1 MNLNALQVFQT
12 AINTNVAAKP
22 DVRVGISSTN
32 SPNWRV
38 EPRPASD
45 PDANNRIRRAF
56 KDALVDAFDVER
68 LDELP
73 AEVKSV
79 LKIRDFKIAK
89 DGAVTSRRPLTMR
102 RIRAVMGAVE
112 KVATMTAKDDVER
125 SEIQNAFRSQF
136 SNSEIVG
143 KGLARYAIL
152 TGKDPVMIPVGNG
165 KLVPVPFSALKAY
178 TKGISPKDLPSKVDS
193 ILARAERDVFTG
205 AALYEEILSGSEC
218 VVSKENSRALRHYMA
233 VVAIASGKYRNRE
246 ISIEDPEGRIAN
258 YLNSVE
264 PGAAKRVFAN
274 DSSRNCVDHTIITAE
289 IELSGLKRDITRIR
303 DVDSFYQKLKGN
315 PFASSILS
323 RKTAYGSFTVAQM
336 YANAKAELARI
347 STVGEEEM
355 IEEASKELAA
365 RGAPR
370 PYSMVQIGST
380 RAADSWYDLRMR
392 LWEFLA
398 CVESH
403 NPPLDHLEDRI
414 GDEVV
419 LSKAEIEKW
428 MPAQNRDY
436 VLSPTALSNRE
447 TPRSLSSGELR
458 QPPASGFRFSAI
470 ASNDPFAYVKVCGF
484 GDMPNGAARLFE
496 CMRLGC
502 LPKGVELPPRG
513 DVSTDG
519 EHLTKEASAYIEKL
533 DVKFLSLMAWY
544 LESGAFKEDNARL
557 LSKGFDLD
565 TVRERPF
572 WNAGMDGGSELQ
584 KASPETLRCLFDALK
599 IEIKDWLNFRSRLDF
614 VVPRPGFEARAA
626 YKTLGEKAAESLWG
640 FGTADIGLIAK
651 FIRDCGYNLADITPE
666 TLGKLSALAALCD
679 FKLAQVPTFI
689 QRQTGKTISEVTKDD
704 IVFLFNLKANAR
716 LNDKGQ
722 ILKGNAKV
730 VHSVLG
736 GDMLPS
742 STEMS
747 ELDVISLLDVM
758 RTFASEKTPQS
769 LRFVELMG
777 KKVSLRTTLAG
788 TLVFGVDGYE
798 FRAAKTPKEFIE
810 YLEDDVLANMDRY
823 GTHAV
828 IRILPEIRG
837 AELSDDPVARSRSR
851 ELCLRFLRGAAG
863 INVASLST
871 VSTRKLFSIADGVVD
886 GRYKLR
892 SGELSQNAL
901 DAMLDKVVKKD
912 VFTSKEAIALYKD
925 LEKVREAEADIPVNI
940 VRQPPAS
947 PQSADRALERRVH
960 AFLADIV
967 LDSDPY
973 EFDLSRK
980 RELPEE
986 RFLKIMRNN
995 IDVIVEI
1002 MKKPDLIMTFPGSA
1016 AGVMGDFFG
1025 KLLPPISAKL
1035 LNQNEEILKKDVLFV
1050 LDNAQKPT
1058 AERRRAVMAHIESQ
1072 GLKNGFKIFKGNAL
1086 FAASEA
1092 FGQSLRNI
1100 DATIMAAVGGTMRE
1114 VEKRLV
1120 EAIGNG
1126 IVAES
1131 QDPLWAQTFDEIIGN
1146 AMLDIRSGYGKFMYN
1161 VLSTYFSSSSPLEQR
1176 RMVAQLIRN
1185 VGSDSSEAAA
1195 IGEVFKGAG
1204 PLLHKMLQGL
1214 PAGSL
1219 GPELADA
1226 LKDMK
1231 SNLSP
1236 IPESYVKAC
1245 MMQIVERSQ
1254 GQILSVT
1261 VERSLGAA
1269 SVGQAFLCK
1278 MVTLEHPQGEECV
1291 VKILRPDV
1299 KTVISRE
1306 RAIFEDAASKV
1317 PGMEK
1322 TFSGQF
1328 ARILEE
1334 LDFTLE
1340 ATNVNFARNVYEQP
1354 PYLRQTSLATGRN
1367 IETLNLVDLHSME
1380 LHPLA
1385 TPTMGTLVLKKAPG
1399 VTYDHFIAQT
1409 RAKIDNLLG
1418 EYYDEE
1424 DGLYRFPDPARAACV
1439 KIQLENLY
1447 NEILTRQKYL
1457 MDLTRKWVH
1466 EGLFGNGFY
1475 HGDLHAGNIMTD
1487 GKGLTV
1493 IDFGN
1498 ATHLN
1503 DAERKEVLRMISAA
1517 LVGWN
1522 DMFETS
1528 FKALLSPEGLADYN
1542 AANKDG
1548 KLSRD
1553 IAEVIK
1559 KGMRLD
1565 VGARIAAALMVMQRH
1580 GIEAPSS
1587 VYNFNQCQL
1596 RLGDTVDTMNSL
1608 MYEVAD
1614 KMRHLSMSVID
1625 AALAPESQN
1634 LALMNALLMNTRSF
1648 QEISGPGFRLS
1659 QQIELLEM
1667 LKEALA
1673 DYKAGGRYVEGG
1685 IASIMA
1691 DIGNEGVM
1699 RKMFVPLAHQLS
1711 QLRRLSTNTP
1721 EPRVLEKAGG
1731 GFNLHK
1737 AYEAFMKN
1745 DTEQTRKM
1753 LAMSFIDAIED
1764 IVISLESFCAQRKLV
1779 GPETFLDAVGDSV
1792 SDSVYTVRTTLGNV
1806 TAMNIVREQDADDK
1820 RVSDAKVRLKAADST
1835 VVRYAADNADADLSR
1850 ADLRKIRSAVK
1861 NIFLPFDM
1869 PGIDGESVWKGNA
1882 DSRGK
1887 VLGVMKVVVRRLV
1900 DELKRTGVLA
1910 DDAPLVRQRIAVHV
1924 AMEFLAARMG
1934 SFSDAYKG
1942 WSNAERMNL
1951 LVELQSVEMDSAK
1964 RFPIAEAFLYLFKD
1978 RPAA

>member
-218 VVSKENSRALRHYMA
+218 VVSKENFRALRHYMA

-289 IELSGLKRDITRIR
+289 IELSGLRRDITRIR

-837 AELSDDPVARSRSR
+837 AELSDDPVVRSRSR

-1050 LDNAQKPT
+1050 LDNAQKPA

-1278 MVTLEHPQGEECV
+1278 MITLEHPQGEECV

-1399 VTYDHFIAQT
+1399 VTYDHFIAET

-1447 NEILTRQKYL
+1447 NEILTRQKFL

-1711 QLRRLSTNTP
+1711 QLRRLSTNTS

-1887 VLGVMKVVVRRLV
+1887 VLGTMKVVVRRLV

-1934 SFSDAYKG
+1934 AFSDAYKG

-1951 LVELQSVEMDSAK
+1951 LVELQSVETDSAK

>member
-112 KVATMTAKDDVER
+112 KVASMTAKDDVER

-178 TKGISPKDLPSKVDS
+178 TKGISPKELPSKVDS
-193 ILARAERDVFTG
+193 IIAQSERDVFTG
-205 AALYEEILSGSEC
+205 AALYEELLSGNEC
-218 VVSKENSRALRHYMA
+218 VASKENSRALRHYMA
-233 VVAIASGKYRNRE
+233 VVAIASGKYINRE
-246 ISIEDPEGRIAN
+246 ISIEDPDGHVAN
-258 YLNSVE
+258 YLNTVE
-264 PGAAKRVFAN
+264 AGSARRVFAN
-274 DSSRNCVDHTIITAE
+274 DSSHKCVDHTVITAE
-289 IELSGLKRDITRIR
+289 IELPGLRRDITRIR

-355 IEEASKELAA
+355 IEAASKELAV

-380 RAADSWYDLRMR
+380 RAADGFYDLRMR

-428 MPAQNRDY
+428 MPVQNRDY

-458 QPPASGFRFSAI
+458 QQAV
-470 ASNDPFAYVKVCGF
+470 SNDPFAYVKVCGF
-484 GDMPNGAARLFE
+484 GDIPNGAARLFE

-502 LPKGVELPPRG
+502 LPKGIEPPPLG
-513 DVSTDG
+513 NVSPDG
-519 EHLTKEASAYIEKL
+519 EHLTKEASAYIKKL

-557 LSKGFDLD
+557 LRKGFDLA

-572 WNAGMDGGSELQ
+572 WNAGIDGGSELL
-584 KASPETLRCLFDALK
+584 KASPETLRCLFDSLK

-614 VVPRPGFEARAA
+614 LVPRPGFEARAA

-651 FIRDCGYNLADITPE
+651 FIRDCGYSLADITPE

-679 FKLAQVPTFI
+679 FKLAQTPTFI
-689 QRQTGKTISEVTKDD
+689 QRQTGKTISEVTTDD

-788 TLVFGVDGYE
+788 NLVFGLDGYE
-798 FRAAKTPKEFIE
+798 FCAAKTPKEFIE

-886 GRYKLR
+886 GRYKLL

-940 VRQPPAS
+940 VRHPPAS

-986 RFLKIMRNN
+986 RFLKIMRKN

-1016 AGVMGDFFG
+1016 ASVLGDLFG

-1035 LNQNEEILKKDVLFV
+1035 LNQNEEILKKDILFV
-1050 LDNAQKPT
+1050 MDNALKSN
-1058 AERRRAVMAHIESQ
+1058 AERRRAVMAHVESQ

-1100 DATIMAAVGGTMRE
+1100 DATIMAAVSGTMRE

-1120 EAIGNG
+1120 DAIGSG
-1126 IVAES
+1126 IVVES
-1131 QDPLWAQTFDEIIGN
+1131 QDPIWAETFDEIIGN

-1161 VLSTYFSSSSPLEQR
+1161 VLSTYFTSSSPLEQR

-1185 VGSDSSEAAA
+1185 VGSDSSDAAA

-1245 MMQIVERSQ
+1245 MMQIVERSE

-1278 MVTLEHPQGEECV
+1278 MITLEHPQGEECV

-1306 RAIFEDAASKV
+1306 RAIFENAASKV

-1399 VTYDHFIAQT
+1399 ETYDHFIAQT

-1424 DGLYRFPDPARAACV
+1424 EKLYRFPDPARAACV

-1457 MDLTRKWVH
+1457 LDLTRKWVH

-1503 DAERKEVLRMISAA
+1503 DMERKEVLRMISAA

-1559 KGMRLD
+1559 KGVRLD

-1580 GIEAPSS
+1580 GIEVPSS

-1608 MYEVAD
+1608 MYDIAD
-1614 KMRHLSMSVID
+1614 KMRHLSMFAID
-1625 AALAPESQN
+1625 AALVPECQN

-1648 QEISGPGFRLS
+1648 QEISRPGFSLS
-1659 QQIELLEM
+1659 QQISLLEM

-1685 IASIMA
+1685 IARIMA
-1691 DIGNEGVM
+1691 DIENENVM
-1699 RKMFVPLAHQLS
+1699 RKMFIPLAHQLS

-1721 EPRVLEKAGG
+1721 EPRVLERAGG

-1764 IVISLESFCAQRKLV
+1764 IVISMESFCAPRKLI

-1820 RVSDAKVRLKAADST
+1820 RIKDAKVRLKAADST
-1835 VVRYAADNADADLSR
+1835 VVRYAADNADADLSA
-1850 ADLRKIRSAVK
+1850 ADLKKIRSAAK

-1869 PGIDGESVWKGNA
+1869 PGIDGEGVWKGNA

-1887 VLGVMKVVVRRLV
+1887 VLETMKVVVRRLV

-1910 DDAPLVRQRIAVHV
+1910 EDSPLVRQRIAVHV

-1934 SFSDAYKG
+1934 AFSDAYKG
-1942 WSNAERMNL
+1942 WSNVERMNL
-1951 LVELQSVEMDSAK
+1951 LVELQSVEVDAAK

>member
-22 DVRVGISSTN
+22 GVRVGISSTN

-38 EPRPASD
+38 ETRPASN
-45 PDANNRIRRAF
+45 PEENNRIRLAF
-56 KDALVDAFDVER
+56 KEALVDAFDVER

-73 AEVKSV
+73 AEVRSV
-79 LKIRDFKIAK
+79 LKIRDFKISK
-89 DGAVTSRRPLTMR
+89 DGAVTSKCPLTMR
-102 RIRAVMGAVE
+102 RIRAVMAAVE
-112 KVATMTAKDDVER
+112 KVAAMTAKDDVER
-125 SEIQNAFRSQF
+125 TEIQNAFRSQF
-136 SNSEIVG
+136 SNSEIVC

-152 TGKDPVMIPVGNG
+152 SGKDPVMIPIG
-165 KLVPVPFSALKAY
+165 KGKRIPVPFSALKAY
-178 TKGISPKDLPSKVDS
+178 TKGISQKELPAKVDA
-193 ILARAERDVFTG
+193 IVTQAERDVFTG
-205 AALYEEILSGSEC
+205 AALYEELLSGKEC

-233 VVAIASGKYRNRE
+233 VVAISSGKYRNRV
-246 ISIEDPEGRIAN
+246 ISFEDPDGRIAD
-258 YLNSVE
+258 YLNTVE

-274 DSSRNCVDHTIITAE
+274 DSSHKSLDHTVITAE
-289 IELSGLKRDITRIR
+289 IELPGVKCDIMRIR
-303 DVDSFYQKLKGN
+303 DVDSFYQKLKAN

-323 RKTAYGSFTVAQM
+323 RKTAYGSLTVAQM

-355 IEEASKELAA
+355 LIEASKELEA

-380 RAADSWYDLRMR
+380 RAADNCYDLRMR
-392 LWEFLA
+392 IWEFLA

-403 NPPLDHLEDRI
+403 TPPLDHLGDRI

-419 LSKAEIEKW
+419 LSKDEIAGLIPE
-428 MPAQNRDY
+428 QNKDY
-436 VLSPTALSNRE
+436 VLSPRALSEKGAAN
-447 TPRSLSSGELR
+447 TLQNGELR
-458 QPPASGFRFSAI
+458 QSPGVGFRFSEI
-470 ASNDPFAYVKVCGF
+470 TSNDPLAYVKVCGF
-484 GDMPNGAARLFE
+484 GDLSNGAARLFE

-502 LPKGVELPPRG
+502 LPNGADKPPDG

-519 EHLTKEASAYIEKL
+519 VHLTREASEYIKKL

-544 LESGAFKEDNARL
+544 LESGAFKEDNAYL
-557 LSKGFDLD
+557 LRKELGLGA
-565 TVRERPF
+565 VRERPF
-572 WNAGMDGGSELQ
+572 WSAVMNGGSELM
-584 KASPETLRCLFDALK
+584 KVSPEVLRCLFDMLN
-599 IEIKDWLNFRSRLDF
+599 IEFRDWLNFRSRLDF
-614 VVPRPGFEARAA
+614 VSPRPGYEARAT

-640 FGTADIGLIAK
+640 FGTSDIGLISK
-651 FIRDCGYNLADITPE
+651 FIRDCGYSLADITPE
-666 TLGKLSALAALCD
+666 TLGKLSALSALCD
-679 FKLAQVPTFI
+679 FKLTEAPTFI
-689 QRQTGKTISEVTKDD
+689 QRQTAKTVSEVTADD
-704 IVFLFNLKANAR
+704 LAFLFNLKVNAR

-722 ILKGNAKV
+722 TLKGDAKV
-730 VHSVLG
+730 IHSVLG
-736 GDMLPS
+736 GDKLPS
-742 STEMS
+742 STDMS

-769 LRFVELMG
+769 LRIVELMG

-810 YLEDDVLANMDRY
+810 YLEDDILANMDRY
-823 GTHAV
+823 GTHAI

-837 AELSDDPVARSRSR
+837 ADLSGDPVARSRSR

-871 VSTRKLFSIADGVVD
+871 VSTRKIFSIADGVID
-886 GRYKLR
+886 GRYKLL
-892 SGELSQNAL
+892 SGELSQDAL
-901 DAMLDKVVKKD
+901 NAMLDKVVKKD
-912 VFTSKEAIALYKD
+912 VFTSKEASALYKD
-925 LEKVREAEADIPVNI
+925 LERVRQAGNDIPVNI
-940 VRQPPAS
+940 VRQQPAS
-947 PQSADRALERRVH
+947 PVSADRAAERRVC

-967 LDSDPY
+967 LDSDTY
-973 EFDLSRK
+973 EFDLSHK
-980 RELPEE
+980 KELPEE
-986 RFLKIMRNN
+986 RFLRIMRKN

-1002 MKKPDLIMTFPGSA
+1002 VKNPDLIMTAPGGA
-1016 AGVMGDFFG
+1016 AGVFWGFWG
-1025 KLLPPISAKL
+1025 KLLPSIPAKL
-1035 LNQNEEILKKDVLFV
+1035 LSQDDQILKADILFIM
-1050 LDNAQKPT
+1050 DTAMKSN
-1058 AERRRAVMAHIESQ
+1058 AERRRAVLGHVESQ

-1092 FGQSLRNI
+1092 FGQCIGNI
-1100 DATIMAAVGGTMRE
+1100 DNTIMAAVKGTMHE
-1114 VEKRLV
+1114 VEQRLV
-1120 EAIGNG
+1120 AAVGNG
-1126 IVAES
+1126 IVEES
-1131 QDPLWAQTFDEIIGN
+1131 QDPIWAQTFDEIIGS

-1161 VLSTYFSSSSPLEQR
+1161 VLSTYFTGSSPLEQR
-1176 RMVAQLIRN
+1176 RMVAQLLRN
-1185 VGSDSSEAAA
+1185 VDSGSSDAAVV
-1195 IGEVFKGAG
+1195 GEVFKGAG

-1214 PAGSL
+1214 PALSL

-1231 SNLSP
+1231 SNLTP

-1245 MMQIVERSQ
+1245 MMQIVERSE

-1278 MVTLEHPQGEECV
+1278 MTTLEHPQGEECV

-1306 RAIFEDAASKV
+1306 RAIFEAAAAKV

-1340 ATNVNFARNVYEQP
+1340 ATNINFARNVYEQP
-1354 PYLRQTSLATGRN
+1354 PYLRQTSLTTGRN

-1380 LHPLA
+1380 LHPLS

-1399 VTYDHFIAQT
+1399 ETYDHFIEGV
-1409 RAKIDNLLG
+1409 RAKIDALLG
-1418 EYYDEE
+1418 DCYSEE
-1424 DGLYRFPDPARAACV
+1424 DGLYHFPDPARAACA

-1447 NEILTRQKYL
+1447 NEILMRQKYL

-1503 DAERKEVLRMISAA
+1503 EAERKEVLRMISAA

-1528 FKALLSPEGLADYN
+1528 FKALLSPQGLAAYN

-1548 KLSRD
+1548 RLSRD
-1553 IAEVIK
+1553 IAEVVK
-1559 KGMRLD
+1559 KGVRLD
-1565 VGARIAAALMVMQRH
+1565 VGARIAAALMVMQRY
-1580 GIEAPSS
+1580 GIEVPSS

-1596 RLGDTVDTMNSL
+1596 RLGNTVDTMNAL
-1608 MYEVAD
+1608 MYDIAE
-1614 KMRHLSMSVID
+1614 KMRQLSMSTID
-1625 AALAPESQN
+1625 AALVPECQN

-1648 QEISGPGFRLS
+1648 QEISRPGFSLS
-1659 QQIELLEM
+1659 QQVELLEM
-1667 LKEALA
+1667 LKGALA
-1673 DYKAGGRYVEGG
+1673 DYKQNGRYVESG
-1685 IASIMA
+1685 IARIMA
-1691 DIGNEGVM
+1691 DIENESVM
-1699 RKMFVPLAHQLS
+1699 RKMFFPLAHQLS
-1711 QLRRLSTNTP
+1711 QLRRLSTLSA
-1721 EPRVLEKAGG
+1721 EPRVLQNAGG

-1737 AYEAFMKN
+1737 ACEAYMKN
-1745 DTEQTRKM
+1745 DTVQTRRM
-1753 LAMSFIDAIED
+1753 LALSFIDAIED
-1764 IVISLESFCAQRKLV
+1764 VVISLESFCTPRRLTA
-1779 GPETFLDAVGDSV
+1779 PETFLDAVGDSV
-1792 SDSVYTVRTTLGNV
+1792 SDSIYTVRTTLGNV
-1806 TAMNIVREQDADDK
+1806 TSMNVVREQDADDK
-1820 RVSDAKVRLKAADST
+1820 RIDEAKARINAANSS
-1835 VVRYAADNADADLSR
+1835 VVHYAADNADAGLSR
-1850 ADLRKIRSAVK
+1850 ADLMKIRSVAK
-1861 NIFLPFDM
+1861 NIFFPFDM
-1869 PGIDGESVWKGNA
+1869 PGIDGRSVWKGNA
-1882 DSRGK
+1882 DSRAK
-1887 VLGVMKVVVRRLV
+1887 VLAAMKVVVRRIIK
-1900 DELKRTGVLA
+1900 ELKCQGVLS
-1910 DDAPLVRQRIAVHV
+1910 DDSPLVRQRIAIHV
-1924 AMEFLAARMG
+1924 AIEFVAARMG
-1934 SFSDAYKG
+1934 GLSTAFKG
-1942 WSNAERMNL
+1942 WSNSERMNL
-1951 LVELQSVEMDSAK
+1951 LVELQDVEGDGAK
-1964 RFPIAEAFLYLFKD
+1964 RFPIAEAFLYLFGD